1 MADFGKVMAAFIGGA
16 LAGAAAALLL
26 TPKTGA
32 EMREQVKQILK
43 EKGEHL
49 NKEELELLYRKVV
62 AKVKDWLNDDEIE
75 AAVEEA
81 IGEVKA

>member
-1 MADFGKVMAAFIGGA
+1 MAAFIGGA
-16 LAGAAAALLL
+16 MAGAAAALLL